1 MNPFKQMLKSSGAH
15 PPVGTW
21 ISSASP
27 VVAEAVGH
35 AGFDWGVLDMEHS
48 PADAMEVV
56 QMLQA
61 LSATKMVPVVRLPWN
76 DAVVVKRVL
85 DAGATTLMFP
95 FIQNADE
102 AARAVAA
109 TRYPPEGVRGLAGAS
124 RASRYGT
131 LPNYFAQANK
141 QIGVIVQLESVA
153 AVDRLEEI
161 AAVPGVDALFV
172 GPGDLSASLG
182 QIGQFTHPSVMD
194 VLAKSAQR
202 CKAIGKPVGTIGDS
216 PEVAAQYR
224 AAGFDFIAIGS
235 DLSLLVR
242 AARSVMGALRTP
254 DSEHVHSISSGTQ
267 GY

>member
-1 MNPFKQMLKSSGAH
+1 MNVFKHLLKASGSH

-27 VVAEAVGH
+27 IVAEAVGH
-35 AGFDWGVLDMEHS
+35 AGVDWGVLDMEHS
-48 PADAMEVV
+48 PLDAREVV

-61 LSATKMVPVVRLPWN
+61 LAGTKMIPVLRLPWN
-76 DAVVVKRVL
+76 DPVTVKRVL

-109 TRYPPEGVRGLAGAS
+109 TRYPPEGIRGLAGAS

-131 LPNYFAQANK
+131 LPNYYTQADR
-141 QIGVIVQLESVA
+141 QIGVIVQLETVA
-153 AVDRLEEI
+153 AVERLEQI
-161 AAVPGVDALFV
+161 AAVDGVDAVFV

-182 QIGQFTHPSVMD
+182 HIGQFTHPVVMD
-194 VLAKSAQR
+194 LLAKAAQR
-202 CKAIGKPVGTIGDS
+202 CRALGKPVGTIGDS

-235 DLSLLVR
+235 DLGLLMR
-242 AARSVMGALRTP
+242 AARSVIRPT
-254 DSEHVHSISSGTQ
+254 ST
-267 GY
+267 

>member
-1 MNPFKQMLKSSGAH
+1 MNSFRHLLKASGAH

-48 PADAMEVV
+48 PLDTLDVV
-56 QMLQA
+56 HLLQA
-61 LSATKMVPVVRLPWN
+61 LAGTKMVPVLRLPWN
-76 DAVVVKRVL
+76 DPVTVKRVL

-95 FIQNADE
+95 FIETAEE

-109 TRYPPEGVRGLAGAS
+109 TRYPPEGTRGLAGAT

-131 LPNYFAQANK
+131 QPNYFAQANR
-141 QIGVIVQLESVA
+141 QIGVIVQLETVA
-153 AVDRLEEI
+153 AVRRLEQI
-161 AAVPGVDALFV
+161 AAVDGVDALFV

-182 QIGQFTHPSVMD
+182 HIGQFTHPAVMD
-194 VLAKSAQR
+194 QLAKAAQR
-202 CKAIGKPVGTIGDS
+202 CRALGKPVGTIGDS

-235 DLSLLVR
+235 DLSLLMR
-242 AARSVMGALRTP
+242 AARSVIGALRTP

>member
-1 MNPFKQMLKSSGAH
+1 MNPFRQMLKAAGAH

-27 VVAEAVGH
+27 VLAEAVGH
-35 AGFDWGVLDMEHS
+35 AGFDWAVIDMEHS
-48 PADAMEVV
+48 PSDAMEVLH
-56 QMLQA
+56 MLQA
-61 LSATKMVPVVRLPWN
+61 LCATKMVPAVRVPWN
-76 DAVVVKRVL
+76 DAVVVKRIL

-95 FIQNADE
+95 FVQNADE

-131 LPNYFAQANK
+131 QTNYFAQANK
-141 QIGVIVQLESVA
+141 QVGVIVQLETVA
-153 AVDRLEEI
+153 AVDKLEQI
-161 AAVPGVDALFV
+161 AAVQGVDALFV

-182 QIGQFTHPSVMD
+182 VIGQFTHPKVMD
-194 VLAKSAQR
+194 MLGRAAERAKAV
-202 CKAIGKPVGTIGDS
+202 GKPIGTIGDS

-235 DLSLLVR
+235 DVSLLMR
-242 AARSVMGALRTP
+242 AARSVIGALRTP
-254 DSEHVHSISSGTQ
+254 GSEHVHSISSGTQ

>member
-1 MNPFKQMLKSSGAH
+1 MNAFKHLLKASGSH

-27 VVAEAVGH
+27 IVAEAVGH

-48 PADAMEVV
+48 PLDMMEV
-56 QMLQA
+56 MHLLQA
-61 LSATKMVPVVRLPWN
+61 LAGTKMTPVLRLPWN
-76 DAVVVKRVL
+76 DPVTVKRVL

-95 FIQNADE
+95 FIENAE
-102 AARAVAA
+102 AAARAVAS
-109 TRYPPEGVRGLAGAS
+109 TRYPPEGFRGLAGAT

-141 QIGVIVQLESVA
+141 QIGVIVQLETVQA
-153 AVDRLEEI
+153 LKQLEEI
-161 AAVPGVDALFV
+161 ASVDGVDALFV
-172 GPGDLSASLG
+172 GPGDLSASIG
-182 QIGQFTHPSVMD
+182 PIGQFTHPSVMD
-194 VLAKSAQR
+194 MLAKSAQR
-202 CKAIGKPVGTIGDS
+202 CKALGKPVGTIGDS

-235 DLSLLVR
+235 DLSLLMR
-242 AARSVMGALRTP
+242 AAKSVIGALRTP

>member
-1 MNPFKQMLKSSGAH
+1 MNAFKHMLKAAGAH
-15 PPVGTW
+15 PPLGTW
-21 ISSASP
+21 ISSASA

-35 AGFDWGVLDMEHS
+35 AGFEWGVIDMEHS
-48 PADAMEVV
+48 PADTMEIVH
-56 QMLQA
+56 MLQA
-61 LSATKMVPVVRLPWN
+61 LSATKMIPVVRLPWN
-76 DAVVVKRVL
+76 DPVVVKRVL

-95 FIQNADE
+95 FVQNAEE

-109 TRYPPEGVRGLAGAS
+109 TRYPPEGIRGLAGAT

-141 QIGVIVQLESVA
+141 QVGVIVQLESVA
-153 AVDRLEEI
+153 AVQQLEQI
-161 AAVPGVDALFV
+161 AAVEGVDALFV

-194 VLAKSAQR
+194 VLAKAAQR
-202 CKAIGKPVGTIGDS
+202 CRALGKPVGTIGDS

-224 AAGFDFIAIGS
+224 AAGFDYIAIGS
-235 DLSLLVR
+235 DLSLLMR
-242 AARSVMGALRTP
+242 AARAVIGALRTP